1 MQLDKDGLDDIAAI
15 LVSEFTY
22 CGRTK
27 RVWLLRFVGMYVN
40 FEPEAREKS
49 LYGFRRVIPFHL
61 LETKPLK
68 CQISIR
74 RSCWAYKY
82 LSRTFF
88 FFSTKITCIK

>member
-49 LYGFRRVIPFHL
+49 LYGFRHAAIFVS
-61 LETKPLK
+61 TQ
-68 CQISIR
+68 CCTIS
-74 RSCWAYKY
+74 SSGNKAAQM
-82 LSRTFF
+82 SN
-88 FFSTKITCIK
+88 